1 MGAIQQGIQTIIGG
15 ATIGKLAG
23 REVDKLKKEAGVLT
37 GQVDALKEQKT
48 ALEGEY
54 DEFAD
59 FVHESIQEG
68 MDPTTGAI
76 IDIKKYE
83 SSIKQ
88 KMGSRQ
94 PEHSEAH
101 SKIAEYSTQQELGS
115 RKSQIEKFNER
126 IAKGKALRG
135 EL

>member
-1 MGAIQQGIQTIIGG
+1 MGAIQQGIQTIVGG

-23 REVDKLKKEAGVLT
+23 REVDKLKKEVGL
-37 GQVDALKEQKT
+37 LKEEKVNIKAETERAQD
-48 ALEGEY
+48 EY
-54 DEFAD
+54 NK
-59 FVHESIQEG
+59 FVAESIEKG
-68 MDPTTGAI
+68 WNPTTGEVF
-76 IDIKKYE
+76 DIKKYE

-94 PEHSEAH
+94 PDHSEAH

>member
-1 MGAIQQGIQTIIGG
+1 MGAIQQGIQTIVGG

-23 REVDKLKKEAGVLT
+23 REVDKLKKQVGSLEEEKVNIEAETERAQDEYNKFVA
-37 GQVDALKEQKT
+37 QS
-48 ALEGEY
+48 LE
-54 DEFAD
+54 
-59 FVHESIQEG
+59 EG
-68 MDPTTGAI
+68 WNPTTGKI
-76 IDIKKYE
+76 FDIKKYE

>member
-1 MGAIQQGIQTIIGG
+1 MGAIQQGIQTIVGG

-23 REVDKLKKEAGVLT
+23 KEVDKLKK
-37 GQVDALKEQKT
+37 QVGSLKEEKVNIETETERAQD
-48 ALEGEY
+48 EY
-54 DEFAD
+54 NK
-59 FVHESIQEG
+59 FVAESFEKG
-68 MDPTTGAI
+68 WNPTTGEI
-76 IDIKKYE
+76 FDMKKFE
-83 SSIKQ
+83 DSINQ